1 MKFNKKSYYD
11 TCLKYLTGGESLSA
25 VIQVKKMP
33 IQYCKSQFILIGEHS
48 VEV

>member
-11 TCLKYLTGGESLSA
+11 TCLKYLAGGVCLL
-25 VIQVKKMP
+25 IQLKKMP